1 MKIFKSTSKLHFF
14 TSLPLQN
21 SFCIK
26 AFFCLKTFI
35 KKNWDYMAASFL
47 FLLLLKIP
55 SKICFVELGMLSYF
69 PYYCGAYSLVTF
81 LALSDLKNK
90 KRSHVKIS
98 LYKLIF
104 VGLFSILISHIII
117 NSDLPILFE
126 CLLLYT
132 FGLDKLTMA
141 FGGFTVDSK
150 LKIKSPNLNSF
161 SYWSCPGGYSNNP
174 TPSDPG
180 INNSSSTNP
189 GASNSSS
196 TNPRPGTPHTTLSG
210 STLMNSG
217 SGSTLMNSA
226 NTSVGAPSNPGRSAG
241 NTTPTSSAI
250 THSRHPLPAVG
261 TISTMTLIELRAQ
274 YIMLHPA
281 YVGST
286 ATFSQAQLRDFAQES
301 ASGMSR
307 RELIE
312 AIRSIRHH
320 GSYHPT
326 TNPRPVRVDTPPIGG
341 AGSSSASSS
350 RGV

>member
-1 MKIFKSTSKLHFF
+1 
-14 TSLPLQN
+14 
-21 SFCIK
+21 
-26 AFFCLKTFI
+26 
-35 KKNWDYMAASFL
+35 
-47 FLLLLKIP
+47 
-55 SKICFVELGMLSYF
+55 MLSYF

-81 LALSDLKNK
+81 MALSDIKNK
-90 KRSHVKIS
+90 KTSHVKIS

-126 CLLLYT
+126 GLFLYI

-141 FGGFTVDSK
+141 FGNFTVDSK

-161 SYWSCPGGYSNNP
+161 SYPSCPGGSSNNP
-174 TPSDPG
+174 APG

-196 TNPRPGTPHTTLSG
+196 TNPRPGTPHTTLSASTLMNSGNTTLSG

-217 SGSTLMNSA
+217 
-226 NTSVGAPSNPGRSAG
+226 NTSVGAPSNPGGSAG

-250 THSRHPLPAVG
+250 THSRPPLPAVG
-261 TISTMTLIELRAQ
+261 TISNMTLIELRAQ
-274 YIMLHPA
+274 FIMLHPA

-286 ATFSQAQLRDFAQES
+286 ATFTHAQLRTLAQQS
-301 ASGMSR
+301 ASNMSR
-307 RELIE
+307 GELIE
-312 AIRSIRHH
+312 AIRNIRHH
-320 GSYHPT
+320 GSYHPI
-326 TNPRPVRVDTPPIGG
+326 TNPRPVRVDTPPRGG